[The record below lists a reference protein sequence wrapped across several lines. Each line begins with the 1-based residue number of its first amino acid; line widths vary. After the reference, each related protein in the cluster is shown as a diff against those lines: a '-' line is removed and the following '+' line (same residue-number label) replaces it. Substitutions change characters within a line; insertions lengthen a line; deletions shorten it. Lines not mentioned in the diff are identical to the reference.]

1 MVDKLPRPSHSAR
14 SLEALQTRFGARYP
28 WLVLIVVSAGLAN
41 AILSASIFN
50 IAPPFLMRD
59 FALGPEEV
67 HWVVTG
73 YMLAMTVALLPSAWM
88 VERFGFRR
96 VFLCGLAGLTLSSV
110 GGALSPDF
118 ATVIGLRIAQ
128 AMACGTLMPM
138 GMVLVVRHFPVNIQ
152 GRATGILGFG
162 YVLAPAVAPILGG
175 VLADAF
181 GWQGVFLAVVPGAVL
196 AFVAGYLLLPE
207 QPAGSPR
214 HDFDWLGFVLLV
226 LAGLG
231 VVQLFMAAQAA
242 GFSGSKLAL
251 LAVSTA
257 AVILGFGYHVRR
269 KSRPIVDLRLF
280 AEPNYRLGAA
290 ISFVYGIGI
299 YGSTYLIPLY
309 LQTELAYDATL
320 AGSSLLPGGI
330 ALAIS
335 MPLAGYFADRVRVQR
350 QIALGL
356 LIFALSFVCL
366 GYLVYRPSFWMLTA
380 TIAVGRFGL
389 GVMLPPLNMVSLQ
402 RLSPDLLAQGSS
414 LSNCLRQVGGSL
426 GIGLSAAFLGWRIA
440 TLPAGGGAQAFA
452 EAFWGVALL
461 FAIALLLA
469 LRMRPREKKPLS
481 AG

>member
-1 MVDKLPRPSHSAR
+1 MNAPR
-14 SLEALQTRFGARYP
+14 SLEALQSRFGGHYR
-28 WLVLIVVSAGLAN
+28 WLVLIVVAAGLAN

-59 FALGPEEV
+59 FGLGPEEV

-73 YMLAMTVALLPSAWM
+73 YMLAMTVALLPSAWV

-96 VFLCGLAGLTLSSV
+96 VFLGGLAWLTLASV

-118 ATVIGLRIAQ
+118 ATVIALRIVQ
-128 AMACGTLMPM
+128 GMACGILMPM

-175 VLADAF
+175 VLADAL
-181 GWQGVFLAVVPGAVL
+181 GWQGVFLAVVPGGVL
-196 AFVAGYLLLPE
+196 AFWAGYLLLPA
-207 QPAGSPR
+207 QAAGGPR
-214 HDFDWLGFVLLV
+214 HDFDWLGFILLLLV
-226 LAGLG
+226 GLAAIL
-231 VVQLFMAAQAA
+231 LFLAAHATELSDVKMAV
-242 GFSGSKLAL
+242 

-257 AVILGFGYHVRR
+257 AASLGFVRHVRR
-269 KSRPIVDLRLF
+269 KPRPILDLRLF
-280 AEPNYRLGAA
+280 DERNYRLGAA

-366 GYLVYRPSFWMLTA
+366 GYLVYRPGFWMLTA

-389 GVMLPPLNMVSLQ
+389 GVMLPPLNMASLQ
-402 RLSPDLLAQGSS
+402 KLSPDLLAQGSS

-426 GIGLSAAFLGWRIA
+426 GIGLSAAFLGWRIG

-452 EAFWGVALL
+452 EAFWVVALL
-461 FAIALLLA
+461 FLIALLLA
-469 LRMRPREKKPLS
+469 LRMRPRQDRDEKKPLS